1 MTAPPVARLAYER
14 AERWLESGE
23 RALEDRRWDDA
34 IYSAQMAAEQAS
46 KGLLLAAGIEV
57 PKQHDVSNLV
67 RELAAGSEA
76 AYPPHEIER
85 VARIVADL
93 ASRRSQA
100 AYGFESEIGVEAFR
114 AAAAPAVRDAAYVLR
129 FVRAALGLARGEGSR
144 RSSRRGPSR
153 VHR

>member
-1 MTAPPVARLAYER
+1 MTTPTVARLAYER
-14 AERWLESGE
+14 GLRWLESGE

-34 IYSAQMAAEQAS
+34 VYSAQMAAEQAS

-57 PKQHDVSNLV
+57 PKQHDVSNLL
-67 RELAAGSEA
+67 RELAAGAENTI
-76 AYPPHEIER
+76 PQHDIEK

-114 AAAAPAVRDAAYVLR
+114 TVAPPAVRDAAYVLH
-129 FVRAALGLARGEGSR
+129 FVRAALGLTRGAGPT
-144 RSSRRGPSR
+144 RSSRRRPSR
-153 VHR
+153 ADP